1 MRQILPGGTQPWHA
15 FDESK
20 AGHYSQLLLKRCVED
35 RNPML
40 RLMEDKYRSRELVKS
55 KEVCNLTELYQ
66 WSEDA
71 SIDWNSLP
79 ARCVIKANHWSGDAL
94 FIMDNGPEPLA
105 NIPRKFRLLSRR
117 ESGYRVIRNW
127 RDQYGRLW
135 PRWRIQR
142 ALKKCLKK
150 EYPTQLEWGAA
161 NIHPRGV
168 MVEELLTD
176 NNNLPNDWK
185 VHVFNGKAGF
195 IQYDTG
201 RMTDHSQSIYTL
213 EGQRIHQT
221 NGLWSEKHT
230 PDEIVSI
237 LGQDGIREL
246 IDIAERLAEDID
258 YTRVDLFHA
267 DGKWFFGEFTNYHNS
282 CHPQSLEWEELAGS
296 LWLSDTL

>member
-20 AGHYSQLLLKRCVED
+20 TGHYSQLLLKRCVED

-79 ARCVIKANHWSGDAL
+79 DRCVIKANHWSGDAL

-105 NIPRKFRLLSRR
+105 NIPRKFRLFSRR

-150 EYPTQLEWGAA
+150 
-161 NIHPRGV
+161 NIQPNLNGV
-168 MVEELLTD
+168 LQT
-176 NNNLPNDWK
+176 
-185 VHVFNGKAGF
+185 F
-195 IQYDTG
+195 IQ
-201 RMTDHSQSIYTL
+201 
-213 EGQRIHQT
+213 E
-221 NGLWSEKHT
+221 
-230 PDEIVSI
+230 V
-237 LGQDGIREL
+237 
-246 IDIAERLAEDID
+246 
-258 YTRVDLFHA
+258 
-267 DGKWFFGEFTNYHNS
+267 
-282 CHPQSLEWEELAGS
+282 
-296 LWLSDTL
+296 LWLKNCLLITTIFRTIGKCMCLTEKQDSYNTIQDE